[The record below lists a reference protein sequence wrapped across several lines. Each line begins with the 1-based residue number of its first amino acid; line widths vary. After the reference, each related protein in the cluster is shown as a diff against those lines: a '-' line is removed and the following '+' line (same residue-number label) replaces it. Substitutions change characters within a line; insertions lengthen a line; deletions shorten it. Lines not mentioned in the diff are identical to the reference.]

1 MKRVFAL
8 LTALCLWAL
17 TTLTAQAEEASAL
30 IWKTDGWGRL
40 YISADGGASYAEL
53 PELGWEAE
61 KTGLTYYS
69 STMVD
74 FLPDGGLRVH
84 ARDRWAED
92 FSFEREYTAAEVAA
106 ALEKAAPTPVRVLSA
121 DENGAI
127 GVRVVDYNTGEGVVE
142 GEDSWNQSI
151 DQSVVTTDGVNWQVS
166 DLDWGQ
172 QGDVHIQT
180 WRLGKYLFRATD
192 RYWTKY
198 GTQSAVLISSAQV
211 PTQGGW
217 LLGGGG
223 GIGGAYSSIAA
234 WYTPDD
240 TVTVALYDQY
250 DQFAHQGNFVQET
263 FTLADLDARL
273 AQLQPR
279 FEDVAAG
286 DWFASGVAACVN
298 DGLMIGVSGGEFAP
312 NKTLTAPEC
321 LTLALRLNGLREAR
335 GWWFPWDAPEDWGAE
350 YGDAWW
356 RGSLYTMERLRD
368 SEGVN
373 WPGMEALCAD
383 TPEEKPVTRLTFA
396 RALAEVTG
404 DMVAV
409 RTVDAL
415 PDLPRTPENE
425 GVYTLYEAGVL
436 TGVDD
441 TGAFAPETTLTRG
454 QAAAMLARALD
465 PALRAD
471 G

>member
-17 TTLTAQAEEASAL
+17 TTLAAQGEEASTL
-30 IWKTDGWGRL
+30 IWKTDGWSRL

-53 PELGWEAE
+53 PELGREAE
-61 KTGLTYYS
+61 KTGLAYYS

-74 FLPDGGLRVH
+74 LLPDGGLRVR
-84 ARDRWAED
+84 ARDHWAED

-106 ALEKAAPTPVRVLSA
+106 ALEKAVPTPVRVLSA
-121 DENGAI
+121 DENGAF
-127 GVRVVDYNTGEGVVE
+127 GVRVVDYNTGEGVAE
-142 GEDSWNQSI
+142 GEDSWNQSVH
-151 DQSVVTTDGVNWQVS
+151 QSVVTTDGVNWQVS
-166 DLDWGQ
+166 DLDRGRE
-172 QGDVHIQT
+172 GDMYIQT

-198 GTQSAVLISSAQV
+198 GTQSGVLISSAEA
-211 PTQGGW
+211 PTQSGCC
-217 LLGGGG
+217 LLGGG
-223 GIGGAYSSIAA
+223 GIGGVHGSIAA
-234 WYTPDD
+234 WYTPGD

-250 DQFAHQGNFVQET
+250 DQFAHQGHFVQET
-263 FTLADLDARL
+263 FPLADLDAQL

-286 DWFASGVAACVN
+286 DWFAPGVAVCVN
-298 DGLMIGVSGGEFAP
+298 DGLMIGVGDSRFAP
-312 NKTLTAPEC
+312 DKTLTAPEC
-321 LTLALRLNGLREAR
+321 LTLALRLNGLRER
-335 GWWFPWDAPEDWGAE
+335 WDMWFPWEAPEDWGAE

-356 RGSLYTMERLRD
+356 RGSLYTMGRLRD
-368 SEGVN
+368 SEGVD

-396 RALAEVTG
+396 KALAEVTG
-404 DMVAV
+404 DLAAV
-409 RTVDAL
+409 RTMDAL

-425 GVYTLYEAGVL
+425 GIYTLYEAGVL

-441 TGAFAPETTLTRG
+441 TGAFAPEATLTRA
-454 QAAAMLARALD
+454 QAAAMLARVLD